1 MPITSVTTDTDALT
15 LTIVADFTVTVQRL
29 WDAYTD
35 PRQIE
40 RFWEPPE
47 YPATFTRHDAFPGG
61 VSTYYMTG
69 PEGDHSGGYWK
80 WISVDSPHS
89 FVVADG
95 FAGEDGTPNTDMQSM
110 QMAFNFTETALG
122 SRLTTVTTF
131 NSMEELEQLT
141 AMGMVEGTRAAMG
154 QIDAIV
160 EDLAS
165 FAADRATDLQRIGDT
180 QARVS
185 RIIRGPVEQ
194 VWRAHTDADLLK
206 KWQLGPD
213 GWSMPVCVAGTSVG
227 DVYRSEWQNDGT
239 GERFGFTGE
248 VVEVSAPYR
257 LVTTE
262 TMVSPGD
269 PDGENSPQTL
279 NDLTLTPV
287 EGGTLLTYL
296 ITYPSGEVREQVLA
310 TGMVDGMETS
320 FARLEREVLARS

>member
-1 MPITSVTTDTDALT
+1 MPVTSVTTDPQALT
-15 LTIVADFTVTVQRL
+15 LTLVAEVTVGARRL

-40 RFWEPPE
+40 RFWGPPE
-47 YPATFTRHDAFPGG
+47 YPATFTRHDAVPGG
-61 VSTYYMTG
+61 TSHYYMTG
-69 PEGDHSGGYWK
+69 PEGDRSHGYWE
-80 WISVDSPHS
+80 WVSVDAPHH
-89 FVVADG
+89 FTVTDG
-95 FAGEDGTPNTDMQSM
+95 FAEEAGVPSAALPSMTMDFTFEETTDG
-110 QMAFNFTETALG
+110 A
-122 SRLTTVTTF
+122 RLTMVTTF
-131 NSMEELEQLT
+131 NSVEEMEKLT
-141 AMGMVEGTRAAMG
+141 AMGMAEGTRAAMG
-154 QIDAIV
+154 QLDATLA
-160 EDLAS
+160 DLAS
-165 FAADRATDLQRIGDT
+165 FAADARTQLQRIGET

-262 TMVSPGD
+262 TMVSPGA

-287 EGGTLLTYL
+287 DGGTLLTYL

-320 FARLEREVLARS
+320 FARLEREVLA